1 MNFLKTCIFFAFNLF
16 LVQADVLIRGK
27 IIDGVSQ
34 LPLPQ
39 ANITVIDTEEGI
51 TSDEKGEFTLQLSQT
66 GYYTLR
72 ISYIGYESKILND
85 IWVRPNASDYQQ
97 VMLYPSVI
105 LMDNV
110 EVTFDYFEGN
120 SLDNYSAIGFKN
132 DQIVFNSKSGVLTVN
147 KSIDGLALDFPII
160 NPELIEI
167 PEWISFIGGDPKE
180 AYLCGDD
187 YLFIYD
193 SEKNVRELKPSFS
206 ALKEVKARGFICS
219 SKSNSCDFV
228 SRFFAPRAGINED
241 PVTGSAHTKLVP
253 YWAGIYKK
261 NNFFARQIS
270 VRGGELKCI
279 LTGDRVKIQGAVRLY
294 MKGELYL

>member
-1 MNFLKTCIFFAFNLF
+1 MKLDIYQVDAFTSELF
-16 LVQADVLIRGK
+16 KGNPAAVV
-27 IIDGVSQ
+27 
-34 LPLPQ
+34 PLPYWINDDLML
-39 ANITVIDTEEGI
+39 NIAAENNLSETAFYVCKNEEFEI
-51 TSDEKGEFTLQLSQT
+51 RWFTPT
-66 GYYTLR
+66 
-72 ISYIGYESKILND
+72 
-85 IWVRPNASDYQQ
+85 
-97 VMLYPSVI
+97 
-105 LMDNV
+105 V
-110 EVTFDYFEGN
+110 EVKLCGHATLAAAFVIFEKE
-120 SLDNYSAIGFKN
+120 GFKN

>member
-1 MNFLKTCIFFAFNLF
+1 MDTIFSSASSS
-16 LVQADVLIRGK
+16 QKSAIK
-27 IIDGVSQ
+27 IIRVSGNKAKV
-34 LPLPQ
+34 LPKLFSFKPTQ
-39 ANITVIDTEEGI
+39 PRVA
-51 TSDEKGEFTLQLSQT
+51 S
-66 GYYTLR
+66 LR
-72 ISYIGYESKILND
+72 K
-85 IWVRPNASDYQQ
+85 
-97 VMLYPSVI
+97 
-105 LMDNV
+105 
-110 EVTFDYFEGN
+110 
-120 SLDNYSAIGFKN
+120 
-132 DQIVFNSKSGVLTVN
+132 
-147 KSIDGLALDFPII
+147 
-160 NPELIEI
+160 
-167 PEWISFIGGDPKE
+167 
-180 AYLCGDD
+180 
-187 YLFIYD
+187 IYD